1 MKKNKK
7 GFTLIELLAVIII
20 LGVLMIIA
28 IPSVTTYIQNSR
40 KSAFIDTAI
49 NYVDAVKNKVN
60 EQKILK
66 ANNPS
71 YIYLIPVGNQKYQ
84 SCVSLESGGESPFDN
99 KWVYAYVA
107 VTYDINNGYTYYFAA
122 EDGSNQGVLFQD
134 RTDLQNA
141 GTDALVYYE
150 ATLEG
155 ADMNSSDVHK
165 KFGPIDG
172 RAKKDDFLGT
182 LYEIDANKN
191 PTNASDKTS
200 LQTLD
205 TKLADTSINSS
216 PQLQI
221 LKSLSTVG
229 SRNTIWVYSA
239 YYCQNPHDKTM
250 DYDLIYLGKSSN

>member
-49 NYVDAVKNKVN
+49 NYIDAVKNKVN

-71 YIYLIPVGNQKYQ
+71 YIYLVPVGNQKYQ
-84 SCVSLESGGESPFDN
+84 SCVSLESGGESPFDS

-141 GTDALVYYE
+141 GTDALVYFE
-150 ATLEG
+150 AS
-155 ADMNSSDVHK
+155 SSDFNPSAQNIVDRY
-165 KFGPIDG
+165 GPKDG
-172 RAKKDDFLGT
+172 RALKDQYLST
-182 LYEIDANKN
+182 LYAIDANKN
-191 PTNASDKTS
+191 PTNDKTE
-200 LQTLD
+200 LQKLD
-205 TKLADTSINSS
+205 KIIDYSGANSA
-216 PQLQI
+216 QLEI
-221 LKSLSTVG
+221 LKSLSTVAG
-229 SRNTIWVYSA
+229 RTQIWVFSS

-250 DYDLIYLGKSSN
+250 DYDLIYTGKSSN

>member
-49 NYVDAVKNKVN
+49 NYIDAVKNKVN

-71 YIYLIPVGNQKYQ
+71 YIYLVPVGNQKYQ
-84 SCVSLESGGESPFDN
+84 SCVSLESGGESPFDD
-99 KWVYAYVA
+99 KWIYAYVA

-122 EDGSNQGVLFQD
+122 QDGSSQGILFQD

-141 GTDALVYYE
+141 GTDALVYFE
-150 ATLEG
+150 TTLTG
-155 ADMNSSDVHK
+155 ANGGSSNVNERY
-165 KFGPIDG
+165 GPIDG
-172 RAKKDDFLGT
+172 RAQL
-182 LYEIDANKN
+182 DAYLDKIYAINAN
-191 PTNASDKTS
+191 LDPTKAEDKAK
-200 LQTLD
+200 LD
-205 TKLADTSINSS
+205 KLDKILVMESGSNS
-216 PQLQI
+216 PQLEI
-221 LKSLSTVG
+221 LKSLRTVSG
-229 SRNTIWVYSA
+229 RTSVWVFSA

-250 DYDLIYLGKSSN
+250 NYDLTYTGKSSS